1 MDVYDQASRGAW
13 GSLLFLIK
21 QFTDK
26 RLSYDLNILSVVR
39 QWFADSKSTDSTIAG
54 FGALI
59 ALVTLVTEP
68 FSQASVSIGLCQR
81 VQSGTAIIPR
91 HNNYIESLHTGA
103 GSADPSMSMQLA
115 VLTGLYSPPANSSQS
130 ISSSVICPTGNCTF
144 SHDEEV
150 SFTTLSMCHSCT
162 DVTDRL
168 VGKMGKHSTGS
179 GPILSYSLPG
189 YTHNLSLPNPQ
200 TATAGSGFTG
210 LLFAF
215 NTTQGFYID
224 NDTQMWADGSWSS
237 TTALSLQGL
246 TFRAKDGQC
255 PTTGECALE
264 PFAFDCGL
272 RPCAQSFSAKVE
284 NGKYVEK
291 ELSRGYLHAV
301 PSVFFQTTVK
311 SAFINGNWTPCN
323 GTQQKTANNTVF
335 VIDATAQKLLNEGTD
350 PSELPGE
357 WYLPECVY
365 HLGSGSAMALAQYI
379 DPLFSAARLQME
391 EPDVYQGEAWLQMLY
406 NYGQIKLSD
415 VDEFMNGIALSI
427 GAEMRR
433 NGISTMQAQGDKGA
447 TDIPEKITG
456 DTLHTE
462 PCIKVKWRFLSFLAV
477 LLAIEI
483 VFFVAVVIINHR
495 SPQWRENWKSS
506 ALPLLFQAVDEK
518 ELEFYNDRSSFEK
531 FEGNLGKRAKSAL
544 VRLVEEDG
552 EWRFIMRH
560 EHEPLIAQDKHSI

>member
-1 MDVYDQASRGAW
+1 MTPI
-13 GSLLFLIK
+13 F
-21 QFTDK
+21 
-26 RLSYDLNILSVVR
+26 DLWLEICTLTGY
-39 QWFADSKSTDSTIAG
+39 STDSTIAG

-81 VQSGTAIIPR
+81 VQLGTAMIPR

-130 ISSSVICPTGNCTF
+130 ISSSVTCPTGNCTF
-144 SHDEEV
+144 SQDEEI
-150 SFTTLSMCHSCT
+150 SFTTLSMCHSCK
-162 DVTDRL
+162 DITDRL
-168 VGKMGKHSTGS
+168 VGEKGKHSTGS
-179 GPILSYSLPG
+179 GPIWSYSLPG
-189 YTHNLSLPNPQ
+189 YDHKLSLPNPQ
-200 TATAGSGFTG
+200 SANEGSGFTG
-210 LLFAF
+210 KLFAF
-215 NTTQGFYID
+215 NTTQGFYTD
-224 NDTQMWADGSWSS
+224 SDTQIWADGSWNS
-237 TTALSLQGL
+237 TAALGIQGL

-255 PTTGECALE
+255 PATGECALA

-291 ELSRGYLHAV
+291 ELSRSYLHAV
-301 PSVFFQTTVK
+301 PSIFFQTTVK
-311 SAFINGNWTPCN
+311 SALINGNWTSCTA
-323 GTQQKTANNTVF
+323 TQQKTANNTVL
-335 VIDATAQKLLNEGTD
+335 VIAAAAQTMLLEGND

-357 WYLPECVY
+357 WYPPECVY

-379 DPLFSAARLQME
+379 GPLFSAAGLQME
-391 EPDVYQGEAWLQMLY
+391 GPEVYGGEAWLQMLY
-406 NYGQIKLSD
+406 NSGKITFSD
-415 VDEFMNGIALSI
+415 VDEFMNGIALSV

-433 NGISTMQAQGDKGA
+433 NGNSTMQTGEDK
-447 TDIPEKITG
+447 TPTKISEKVTG
-456 DTLHTE
+456 DMFHTE

-483 VFFVAVVIINHR
+483 IFFVAVVIINHR

-518 ELEFYNDRSSFEK
+518 ELDFYEDRSSFEK

-560 EHEPLIAQDKHSI
+560 EQEPLMAQDKQSI

>member
-1 MDVYDQASRGAW
+1 MLTQ
-13 GSLLFLIK
+13 
-21 QFTDK
+21 
-26 RLSYDLNILSVVR
+26 N
-39 QWFADSKSTDSTIAG
+39 STDSTIAG

-81 VQSGTAIIPR
+81 VQLGTAMIPR
-91 HNNYIESLHTGA
+91 HNNYIKSLHTGA

-115 VLTGLYSPPANSSQS
+115 VLTGLYSPPTNSSQS

-144 SHDEEV
+144 SQDEEV
-150 SFTTLSMCHSCT
+150 TFTTISMCHSCK
-162 DVTDRL
+162 DVTDHL
-168 VGKMGKHSTGS
+168 VGETGKHSTGS
-179 GPILSYSLPG
+179 GTILSYSLPG
-189 YTHNLSLPNPQ
+189 YSQNLSLPNPQ
-200 TATAGSGFTG
+200 SATAGSGFTG

-215 NTTQGFYID
+215 NTTQGFFMD
-224 NDTQMWADGSWSS
+224 NHTQIWADGPWNS
-237 TTALSLQGL
+237 TTALGIQGL

-255 PTTGECALE
+255 PATGECALA

-272 RPCAQSFSAKVE
+272 RPCAQSFSAKVQ

-291 ELSRGYLHAV
+291 EMSRNYLHAI
-301 PSVFFQTTVK
+301 SAHFFQTTVK
-311 SAFINGNWTPCN
+311 SAFINGNWTSCT
-323 GTQQKTANNTVF
+323 GTQKKTANNTVL
-335 VIDATAQKLLNEGTD
+335 VIDAAAQKLLTQADD

-357 WYLPECVY
+357 WYPPECVY
-365 HLGSGSAMALAQYI
+365 HLGFGSAMALAQYI
-379 DPLFSAARLQME
+379 GPLFSAARLQME
-391 EPDVYQGEAWLQMLY
+391 EELGMYQGEAWLQMLY
-406 NYGQIKLSD
+406 NSGKIQFSD
-415 VDEFMNGIALSI
+415 VDDFMNGIALSV

-433 NGISTMQAQGDKGA
+433 NGISTMQTGEDK
-447 TDIPEKITG
+447 TTTNIPEKVIG
-456 DTLHTE
+456 DMFHTE
-462 PCIKVKWRFLSFLAV
+462 ACIKVKWRFLSFLAV

-483 VFFVAVVIINHR
+483 IFFVAVVIINHR

-518 ELEFYNDRSSFEK
+518 ELESYEDRSSFEK

-560 EHEPLIAQDKHSI
+560 EQEPLIAQDKHSI